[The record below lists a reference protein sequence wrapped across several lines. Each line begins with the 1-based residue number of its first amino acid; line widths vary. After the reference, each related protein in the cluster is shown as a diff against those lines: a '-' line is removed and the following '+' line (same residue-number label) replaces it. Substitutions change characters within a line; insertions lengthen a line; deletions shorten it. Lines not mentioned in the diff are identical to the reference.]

1 MDFRLGIRCYSGHT
15 AVGMKNTQTFLLG
28 ALTGAVIIACGG
40 SSKADGA
47 GGVQTV
53 KLDSGQLSQ
62 LTSAVKGADT
72 QWEFKL
78 TGFQELKKWGS
89 EGWQIALAEKDPNGR
104 ILYIMTRPKK

>member
-1 MDFRLGIRCYSGHT
+1 
-15 AVGMKNTQTFLLG
+15 MKNTQTFLLG

-40 SSKADGA
+40 SSKVDSA

-72 QWEFKL
+72 KWEFKL
-78 TGFQELKKWGS
+78 AGLQQLVKNKLGD
-89 EGWQIALAEKDPNGR
+89 EGWKIVLAERDKDGNMVY
-104 ILYIMTRPKK
+104 LCQRPKK

>member
-1 MDFRLGIRCYSGHT
+1 MFC
-15 AVGMKNTQTFLLG
+15 MKNTQTFLLG

-40 SSKADGA
+40 SSKADSA
-47 GGVQTV
+47 GGVQAV